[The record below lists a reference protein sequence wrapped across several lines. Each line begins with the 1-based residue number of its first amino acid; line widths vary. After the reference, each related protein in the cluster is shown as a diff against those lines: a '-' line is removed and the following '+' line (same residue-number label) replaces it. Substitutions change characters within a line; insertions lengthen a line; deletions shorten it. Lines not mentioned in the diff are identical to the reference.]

1 MRQSV
6 GRLVK
11 NGNRRSSPAGLRNL
25 PNALSA
31 DSVIMKNL
39 RHRRIAAPALCL
51 GFLLP
56 LAGCTDPPAAKHDDL
71 ALIQDAVDTIH
82 RSYVRDVTDDR
93 LVEDALRGMV
103 AGLDPHSAYM
113 DPKEFRNFM
122 ADTRGEFGGIGAEL
136 ANDGGRVKVIAPI
149 EDTPAAQAG
158 IRPGDIIMRVD
169 GKPVDGLNLG
179 EAVEKIRGAAGTTV
193 RLTLARGTDAPFDV
207 DLKREI
213 IRPAP
218 VKAHLESGH
227 IGYARI
233 TVFNELVQEELVA
246 AIDKMKKESGGSL
259 AGFVLD
265 LRSDPGGLLDQ
276 SVAVTGDF
284 INGGT
289 VVSVRG
295 RDGKERRRYDAA
307 TTGDRLG
314 GVPMVV
320 LINGASASASEIV
333 AAALQDTHRAKIVGT
348 RSFGKGSVQTITPL
362 AGHGALRLTTDLY
375 FTPSGRSIQGKGVEP
390 DVMIPVPADQQIAIG
405 TIQREADL
413 RNAIEPPDA
422 EGNLPTK
429 TSDTTV
435 THLPPADNGIVDSQI
450 IGTPRDTQLAQAIAQ
465 LKKGSV
471 RNDSAA
477 GRVP

>member
-1 MRQSV
+1 MMKTTRYR
-6 GRLVK
+6 RL
-11 NGNRRSSPAGLRNL
+11 
-25 PNALSA
+25 
-31 DSVIMKNL
+31 
-39 RHRRIAAPALCL
+39 AAAVCL
-51 GFLLP
+51 AFLLP
-56 LAGCTDPPAAKHDDL
+56 LAGCTDPPTAKRDDL
-71 ALIQDAVDTIH
+71 SLIQEAVNTIH

-136 ANDGGRVKVIAPI
+136 ANDAGRVKIIAPI

-158 IRPGDIIMRVD
+158 IRPGDIIERVD

-179 EAVEKIRGAAGTTV
+179 EAVERIRGPAGTSV
-193 RLTLARGTDAPFDV
+193 RLTLARGSASRFDV
-207 DLKREI
+207 DIRREI
-213 IRPAP
+213 IRPDP
-218 VKAHLESGH
+218 VKAHLEPGH
-227 IGYARI
+227 IGYARV
-233 TVFNELVQEELVA
+233 TVFNEMVQEHLLA
-246 AIDKMKKESGGSL
+246 ALDRLRQESGGPL

-284 INGGT
+284 IDGGT

-295 RDGKERRRYDAA
+295 RDGKERRRYDASSR
-307 TTGDRLG
+307 GDRLR

-333 AAALQDTHRAKIVGT
+333 AAALQDHHRAQIVGT

-375 FTPSGRSIQGKGVEP
+375 FTPSGRSIQGRGVEP
-390 DVMIPVPADQQIAIG
+390 DVVIPVPADQQIPMAAM
-405 TIQREADL
+405 QRESDL
-413 RNAIEPPDA
+413 RNAIEPPNEQGLLA
-422 EGNLPTK
+422 TK
-429 TSDTTV
+429 DSNTTASHV
-435 THLPPADNGIVDSQI
+435 STGENGIVDPQV
-450 IGTPRDTQLAQAIAQ
+450 IGTARDTQLAQAVAQ
-465 LKKGSV
+465 LKKSSV
-471 RNDSAA
+471 RNDAA
-477 GRVP
+477 SGRVP

>member
-1 MRQSV
+1 MPFASWFAQAFQCGIGT
-6 GRLVK
+6 GRD
-11 NGNRRSSPAGLRNL
+11 RPH
-25 PNALSA
+25 
-31 DSVIMKNL
+31 DSVIMKNS
-39 RHRRIAAPALCL
+39 RHRRRAAPALCL
-51 GFLLP
+51 AFLLP
-56 LAGCTDPPAAKHDDL
+56 LAGCTDPPAAQGDDL
-71 ALIQDAVDTIH
+71 SLLQEAVNTIH

-122 ADTRGEFGGIGAEL
+122 SDTRGEFGGIGAEL
-136 ANDGGRVKVIAPI
+136 ANDGGRVKIIAPI

-158 IRPGDIIMRVD
+158 IRPGDIIERVD

-179 EAVEKIRGAAGTTV
+179 EAVEKIRGPAGTTV
-193 RLTLARGTDAPFDV
+193 RLTLSRGSDSRFDL

-218 VKAHLESGH
+218 VKAHLEPGH

-233 TVFNELVQEELVA
+233 TVFNELVQEQLLA
-246 AIDKMKKESGGSL
+246 AIDKLRQESGGTL

-284 INGGT
+284 IDGGN

-295 RDGKERRRYDAA
+295 RDGKERRRYDAGDH
-307 TTGDRLG
+307 GDRLR

-320 LINGASASASEIV
+320 IINGASASASEIV
-333 AAALQDTHRAKIVGT
+333 AAALQDNHRAKIVGT

-362 AGHGALRLTTDLY
+362 GRHGALRLTTDLY

-390 DVMIPVPADQQIAIG
+390 DVAVPVPADQRLPIAAM
-405 TIQREADL
+405 QREADL
-413 RNAIEPPDA
+413 RNSIETPDA
-422 EGNLPTK
+422 QGNLPTK
-429 TSDTTV
+429 NTETTSV
-435 THLPPADNGIVDSQI
+435 HAPEGDNGIVDPQI
-450 IGTPRDTQLAQAIAQ
+450 IGTPRDAQLAQAIAQ
-465 LKKGSV
+465 LKKTNV
-471 RNDSAA
+471 RNDAA
-477 GRVP
+477 SGRVP